1 MAGEKNFNVK
11 NGLSVGGVEVIN
23 SSGDL
28 VAAGV
33 GTAVNEAIADKIGGI
48 ISATGGATATYNDGA
63 DTIVI
68 DVPITDEDNMASNSA
83 TALASQQ
90 SIKAYVDAVTTSL
103 NAQDLDATTDSGSID
118 IDLDT
123 ETLSIVGG
131 AGIDTSATGTTI
143 TVAGELATETNAGIA
158 TFDGTDFTVSS
169 GDVTV
174 NAERVQDIVG
184 AMVSSNTE
192 SGITV
197 AYEDGDGTID
207 FTVATLNQD
216 TTGTAAIGTSVTVTA
231 NNSTDET
238 VYPTFVDGAIGTQ
251 GIETDTGLT
260 YNPSDGNLTSTTFT
274 GNLTG
279 NVTGNTSG
287 TAATVTTAAQTNI
300 TSLGTLTALT
310 VDSVVI
316 DGAVIGHTGDTD
328 LITLSSGVVTVA
340 GEVDATSLDVS
351 GDADIDGTLEADA
364 ITVGGTALSSVIAGT
379 TVANSTLAATTTV
392 TDSTANTNFP
402 VVFHNES
409 NGLLDDTGA
418 LRYNPS
424 TGQLLVPNLTVAG
437 TTTTVDTVTMNA
449 SNAVVFEGATADGN
463 ETTLSVVDPTA
474 DHTQYLINQG
484 GYIPLLAAA
493 TTTAITSTPAELNV
507 LDGITAGTVSAS
519 LGVVVDSNK
528 DIGSFR
534 NITLTGELDAGSLD
548 VSGDADID
556 GTLEADAITVGG
568 TALSTVI
575 AGTTV
580 ANATLAATATVLA
593 TARTIGGVSFN
604 GSANINL
611 PGVNASGNQNT
622 SGTAAG
628 LSGTPNISV
637 GTIGSGAITITNATN
652 AGGTARNIYQSTSA
666 PGGSDGAVG
675 DLWVLYS

>member
-216 TTGTAAIGTSVTVTA
+216 TTGTAAIGTSVTVSA

-238 VYPTFVDGAIGTQ
+238 VYPTFVDGATGTQ

>member
-216 TTGTAAIGTSVTVTA
+216 TTGTAAIGTSVTVSA

-238 VYPTFVDGAIGTQ
+238 VYPTFVDGATGTQ

-580 ANATLAATATVLA
+580 ANATLAATATALA
-593 TARTIGGVSFN
+593 TARNIGGVSFD
-604 GSANINL
+604 GTANINL